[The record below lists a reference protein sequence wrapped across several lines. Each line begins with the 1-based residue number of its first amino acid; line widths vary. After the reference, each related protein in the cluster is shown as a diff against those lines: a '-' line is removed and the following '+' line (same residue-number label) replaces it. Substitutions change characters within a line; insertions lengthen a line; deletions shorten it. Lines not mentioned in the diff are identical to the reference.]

1 MPNIAFFIYNIS
13 SVGGTERVAS
23 VIINELAKKNYN
35 VHVLSLN
42 GDPNNI
48 FFPLE
53 PSVKVTSLQSDH
65 LRGIGKVIN
74 SQKKIRRWVK
84 HHDIETFVT
93 IESNMAMHSVP
104 ALAFTGVRHVVWEH
118 FNFKVNLG
126 MKSRP
131 LARQLSLCFADS
143 IVTLTA
149 RDANYW
155 KQGAWYRNAQL
166 VHIPNPMFL
175 EEQQVNENPTQTVI
189 SVGRLTF
196 QKGFDLLVD
205 AWSLLP
211 PQLRKEWKLLI
222 IGDGEVRPLLENRI
236 TELGISDSVELV
248 GATRAVFKYFEEAS
262 VYCLSSRFEG
272 LPMVLLEALAF
283 RLPIV
288 AFDCDTG
295 PEELIENGRNGMLV
309 EPENVNEMA
318 DSLATIMKDD
328 GLRKRMRDHK
338 SEKFPLLELGNI
350 IDQWNYVLN

>member
-1 MPNIAFFIYNIS
+1 MPNIVFFIYDIS

-23 VIINELAKKNYN
+23 VIINELAKRNYN
-35 VHVLSLN
+35 VCLLSLN
-42 GDPNNI
+42 GDPDKV

-53 PSVKVTSLQSDH
+53 PGVNIASLHMDK
-65 LRGIGKVIN
+65 RKGIKKVIS
-74 SQKKIRRWVK
+74 SQRRIRQWVK
-84 HHDIETFVT
+84 NYPVDTFVT

-104 ALAFTGVRHVVWEH
+104 ALAFTGIRHVVWEH
-118 FNFKVNLG
+118 FNFRVNLG
-126 MKSRP
+126 RASRS

-149 RDANYW
+149 RDMQFW
-155 KQGAWYRNAQL
+155 KQGAWYQNAQL

-175 EEQQVNENPTQTVI
+175 EEQQVNENPARTVI

-205 AWSLLP
+205 AWGLLP
-211 PQLRKEWKLLI
+211 PQLRREWKLLI
-222 IGDGEVRPLLENRI
+222 IGDGEAKPLLEKKI
-236 TELGISDSVELV
+236 EELGIGDSVELV
-248 GATRAVFKYFEEAS
+248 GATNAVFSYFENAS

-295 PEELIENGRNGMLV
+295 PGELVEDNRNGMLV
-309 EPENVNEMA
+309 EAGEVSKMA
-318 DSLATIMKDD
+318 DSLATVMQDD
-328 GLRKRMRDHK
+328 KLRERMRNYK
-338 SEKFPLLELGNI
+338 SQKVPLLELSNI
-350 IDQWNYVLN
+350 VAQWNHVLN